1 MKSEVTITGDRLQVK
16 RSFEAPRPLVFSW
29 WTTAEKLQQWSGCK
43 EATKCEIEM
52 DFRVGGSFSQKLHIT
67 GRGEFTIFG
76 TYEEII
82 EPERIVYRAI
92 YGPVTT
98 RVTVEF
104 FVEGEGTQVVIT
116 QAGIPEA
123 FNKALADGTSESL
136 EALAALI
143 ASRILI
149 DQI

>member
-1 MKSEVTITGDRLQVK
+1 MKSEVTISGNRLQVK
-16 RSFEAPRPLVFSW
+16 RSFDAPRPLVFSW
-29 WTTAEKLQQWSGCK
+29 WTTPEKLRQWSGCK
-43 EATKCEIEM
+43 EATKCEIDM
-52 DFRVGGSFSQKLHIT
+52 DFRVGGSFAQKLQIT

-104 FVEGEGTQVVIT
+104 FVEGKG
-116 QAGIPEA
+116 
-123 FNKALADGTSESL
+123 NKLLSRKQESRKPSARRSPMALL
-136 EALAALI
+136 
-143 ASRILI
+143 SRSKHSPRSSPARF
-149 DQI
+149 